1 MERRD
6 VLRVSAAVAL
16 AGATAATASA
26 ALARARS
33 VTFVLVHGAWHGGWC
48 WARLKPLLEAAGHRV
63 TTPTLTG
70 LGERRHL
77 ISRAVTLDTHI
88 QDVISHIEAEELSDV
103 VLVGHSY
110 GGFVVCGAADRRPTA
125 ITQLVI
131 LDGFVPKDG
140 EAVLDYAPTAAAYR
154 ENAARS
160 ESWNIPPL
168 PASAFGIADPA
179 DADWVNRRLSPQ
191 PVGTYLQKLTLTG
204 GIGSIARLAYISC
217 SAPALAVLD
226 ETKQRIR
233 ADQRWRFVDMA
244 DGHDVMVTAPRRL
257 SDVLLSLLV

>member
-6 VLRVSAAVAL
+6 VLRVSTAVAL
-16 AGATAATASA
+16 AGAAVAAASA
-26 ALARARS
+26 ALARAKP

-48 WARLKPLLEAAGHRV
+48 WARLKPFLEAAGHRV

-88 QDVISHIEAEELSDV
+88 QDVIGHIEAEELSDV

-125 ITQLVI
+125 IAQLVV

-154 ENAARS
+154 ENAAKS

-168 PASAFGIADPA
+168 PASAFGVSDPA

-191 PVGTYLQKLTLTG
+191 PVGTYLQKLTLVG
-204 GIGSIARLAYISC
+204 GIGSIAKLAYVAC

-233 ADQRWRFVDMA
+233 ADRRWRYVDLA
-244 DGHDVMVTAPRRL
+244 EGHDVMVTVPQRL
-257 SDVLLSLLV
+257 SGTLLDLLA